1 MNFKMPEDF
10 RKAYRKELEN
20 YHVSLK
26 EKNLV
31 QAWYFLERAHV
42 IGQYH
47 PISHTGIHFRMLVFG
62 IRTLDGK
69 EIFGQMIR
77 VLFGWIGS
85 LFNRIP
91 VGNTGGVS
99 VPIFASMPIP
109 DDLKSLLKDADTDR
123 IGLAGLKTK

>member
-10 RKAYRKELEN
+10 KKAYQKELEN
-20 YHVSLK
+20 YQISLK

-31 QAWYFLERAHV
+31 QAWKFLERAHV

-47 PISHTGIHFRMLVFG
+47 PIPHTGIHFRMLVFG
-62 IRTLDGK
+62 IRTFNGK
-69 EIFGQMIR
+69 EIFGQLIR

-85 LFNRIP
+85 LLNRIP

-123 IGLAGLKTK
+123 IGLSGLKTK